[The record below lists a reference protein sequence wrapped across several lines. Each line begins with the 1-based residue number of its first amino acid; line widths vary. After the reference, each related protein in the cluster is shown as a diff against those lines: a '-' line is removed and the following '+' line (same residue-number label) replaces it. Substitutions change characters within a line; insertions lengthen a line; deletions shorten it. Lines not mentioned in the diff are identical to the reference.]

1 MQADA
6 YRFDGSRPCDLSR
19 LPTDA
24 GSEKGKKEEYAAK
37 TAANLRRMEAL
48 QDALYADGR
57 EGLIILL
64 QALDAAGKDGTI
76 KHVMGGLNPQGVTVY
91 NFKRPTKT
99 ELQHD
104 YLWRVGQCLPPRG
117 GIAIFNRSYYEDV
130 LVVQLHQLHKT
141 YRMADRV
148 LTDSDEAFFEKRYRQ
163 IRHFEEYLYENSFRV
178 VKIFLHLSKEEQKKR
193 FLDRID
199 TPEKNWKFTPDD
211 IRERARFVEY
221 NRLYSRVISATATEH
236 APWFALPADQ
246 KWYTRYLASEV
257 VVEALQK
264 CAPSYPALDEKTRA
278 EMQRAR
284 IRLMAED
291 ESR

>member
-1 MQADA
+1 MKADA
-6 YRFDGSRPCDLSR
+6 FRFDGRTPCDLSR

-24 GSEKGKKEEYAAK
+24 GGEKGKKDEYAAK

-48 QDALYADGR
+48 QEALYADGR
-57 EGLIILL
+57 EGLVILL

-91 NFKRPTKT
+91 NFKQPTKT

-130 LVVQLHQLHKT
+130 LVVRMHGLQKT

-148 LTDSDEAFFEKRYRQ
+148 LEDDDETFFRKRYRQ

-178 VKIFLHLSKEEQKKR
+178 VKIFLHVSKAEQKER
-193 FLDRID
+193 FLERID
-199 TPEKNWKFTPDD
+199 TPEKNWKFSAAD
-211 IRERARFVEY
+211 IAERARFDEY
-221 NRLYSRVISATATEH
+221 NDLYSQVITETASKH
-236 APWFALPADQ
+236 APWYALPADQ
-246 KWYTRYLASEV
+246 KWYTRYLVSEV
-257 VVEALQK
+257 VADALEQ
-264 CAPSYPALDEKTRA
+264 CAPAYPRVYAAARA
-278 EMQRAR
+278 EMQKAR
-284 IRLMAED
+284 RQLLAED
-291 ESR
+291 